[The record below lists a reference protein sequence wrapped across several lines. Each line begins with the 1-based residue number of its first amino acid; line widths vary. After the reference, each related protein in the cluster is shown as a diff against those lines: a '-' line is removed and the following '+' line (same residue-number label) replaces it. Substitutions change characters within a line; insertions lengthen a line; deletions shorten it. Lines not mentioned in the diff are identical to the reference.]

1 MSFNEI
7 EQAAALIRATP
18 IGPVPI
24 DTPDD
29 VDQALAGDAVKAEPR
44 WLRRICVAAMI
55 AIWAIG
61 MYGSIT
67 A

>member
-1 MSFNEI
+1 MSFTEI

-18 IGPVPI
+18 IEPVPI

-29 VDQALAGDAVKAEPR
+29 VDQALAGTDDSPEPR
-44 WLRRICVAAMI
+44 WLRRICAAAMI

-61 MYGSIT
+61 MYGSINT
-67 A
+67 